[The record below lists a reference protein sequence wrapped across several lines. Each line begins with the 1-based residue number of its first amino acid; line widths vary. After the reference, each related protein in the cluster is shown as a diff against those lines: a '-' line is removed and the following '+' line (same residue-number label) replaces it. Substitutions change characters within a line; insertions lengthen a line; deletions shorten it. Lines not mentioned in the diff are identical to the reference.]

1 MKIGYALT
9 GSFCT
14 FSKSIS
20 ALKELVKSGYDVY
33 PIMSENAYSIDTRF
47 GDAKDIQNEIIAIT
61 GHSIIHKIEQAEPI
75 GPKKLFDILCIVPCT
90 GNTLAK
96 LSNGIAD
103 TSVTMAAKSHLRNS
117 KPVIIGVSTNDALGA
132 AAKNIGNLMNYKNY
146 YFVPLGMDDCIHK
159 PKSMVCDFSLVKVSV
174 DRVANGEEILKK
186 ILRQRRLRS
195 SERMKYRIILQLKNA
210 HGNRL

>member
-14 FSKSIS
+14 FSKSVS

-75 GPKKLFDILCIVPCT
+75 GPKNLLDILCIVPCT

-159 PKSMVCDFSLVKVSV
+159 QNQWFAIFHL
-174 DRVANGEEILKK
+174 
-186 ILRQRRLRS
+186 
-195 SERMKYRIILQLKNA
+195 
-210 HGNRL
+210 